1 MSIEIKIT
9 PEMKRKFSSEVAEH
23 LNHLEKMLLILE
35 KDPHDQEAIHS
46 AFRAVHTIKGN
57 SDYIGIKDINLLA
70 HELEDLMDYV
80 RNHRITMTEDTL
92 SLLFEGLDLFRDM
105 NHRITK
111 EDYQETDISFI
122 ADRIRDLKGTGE
134 EEVSLPNRPR
144 AEVDV
149 KALFA
154 RSSLEHI
161 EYIRKVTER
170 ILAGESMKG
179 TRKNVLRVLKT
190 FRIAANYVGAAD
202 IVPLIKEMEI
212 ELHAKRSLRKK
223 TARYLLDQ
231 LNKTETLVTRM
242 REAET
247 LPDQP
252 PSVAE
257 LSSDI
262 LEREI
267 KVAPEKVD
275 EFLAQVS
282 ELIIAKN
289 TLNYVT
295 KKITAGHA
303 AQDMAGDLRT
313 VAALIDKLSNDLQ
326 DSVMKLRLVRI
337 NSLFERLPRIVRD
350 LSRRS
355 KKKIELSLL
364 GGETEID
371 RKVIEQLTD
380 PMIHLIRNAVDHGIE
395 LPAER
400 LEKDKPESGTITV
413 KAHQEGSLAI
423 IEVVDD
429 GRGLHINT
437 IRKTALKKKIM
448 SEEDLTSLTD
458 EEIINLIFAAGFSTT
473 RKATLVSGRG
483 VGLDVVKTNV
493 NSMGGNVTLQSEEGI
508 ATRVRLQ
515 VPVSMAVMDALLT
528 EVAGEQYAFPF
539 ASILESITVR
549 QEEIQVL
556 NNREAVHYRG
566 TVLALQHLREILGV
580 TRAEKLRT
588 RRSNGDLS
596 VIVVTFGGQVRGVVV
611 DRILRR
617 EGILAK
623 PLEQNLAAIKEFSGA
638 ALLGDGSIALILD
651 PMGLF

>member
-1 MSIEIKIT
+1 M
-9 PEMKRKFSSEVAEH
+9 
-23 LNHLEKMLLILE
+23 NHLEKMLLILE

-105 NHRITK
+105 NQRITK

-134 EEVSLPNRPR
+134 EEVSLPYRPR

-154 RSSLEHI
+154 RSSMEHI
-161 EYIRKVTER
+161 EYVRKVTER

-295 KKITAGHA
+295 KMITASRA
-303 AQDMAGDLRT
+303 ARDMAGDLRT

-458 EEIINLIFAAGFSTT
+458 EEIINLIFDAGFSTT

-483 VGLDVVKTNV
+483 VGLDLVKTNV
-493 NSMGGNVTLQSEEGI
+493 NSVGGNVTLQSEEGI

-549 QEEIQVL
+549 QGEIQVL

-638 ALLGDGSIALILD
+638 ALLGDGSIALILN